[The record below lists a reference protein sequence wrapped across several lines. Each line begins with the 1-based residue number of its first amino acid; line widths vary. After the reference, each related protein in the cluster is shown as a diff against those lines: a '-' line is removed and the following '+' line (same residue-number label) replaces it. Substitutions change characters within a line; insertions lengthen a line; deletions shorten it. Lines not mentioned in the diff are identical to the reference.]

1 MSAFLSVYLPQT
13 LPGLAAG
20 SLLVLILALG
30 FYITPALVGGAS
42 DQMLGYLIAEFAT
55 RSGNWGMSSAVG
67 VLLLL
72 GVAVLYPV
80 YRALLGRGAIRL
92 V

>member
-1 MSAFLSVYLPQT
+1 
-13 LPGLAAG
+13 
-20 SLLVLILALG
+20 
-30 FYITPALVGGAS
+30 
-42 DQMLGYLIAEFAT
+42 MLGYLIAEFAT

>member
-1 MSAFLSVYLPQT
+1 MSALLSVYLPQT

-30 FYITPALVGGAS
+30 FYISPALVGGAS
-42 DQMLGYLIAEFAT
+42 DLMLGDLIAEVAT
-55 RSGNWGMSSAVG
+55 RSVNWGMSSAVG

>member
-1 MSAFLSVYLPQT
+1 MGIGI
-13 LPGLAAG
+13 LPGLGAG
-20 SLLVLILALG
+20 CILGCVITLG